1 MGKQWVRQEA
11 KKNELAQVMDSA
23 LHWVRFHQQTA
34 AWTLVAVLGIAI
46 AGATMSYRI
55 LQAREQSW
63 GKLAIAQ
70 SLAYGGQVEPA
81 FQQISAL
88 SSEHPGSV
96 AAGYGM
102 LLEGD
107 IRFQQEKFKEAAEV
121 YRHLADEPAHK
132 SLAPLALADLGV
144 VQEAAGDCKAAV
156 EADQRFL
163 DSFQDHFLAPQV
175 HASLARCLGA
185 LGEAEK
191 AKATLERIAF
201 LYPDTP
207 WVDWAKSRLK

>member
-1 MGKQWVRQEA
+1 
-11 KKNELAQVMDSA
+11 MDSA
-23 LHWVRFHQQTA
+23 LHWVRFHQQAA
-34 AWTLVAVLGIAI
+34 AWTLVGVLAVAI
-46 AGATMSYRI
+46 AGGTMGYRI
-55 LQAREQSW
+55 LQARERSW

-70 SLAYGGQVEPA
+70 SLAYGGQLEPA
-81 FQQISAL
+81 FQQIKAL
-88 SSEHPGSV
+88 SSEHPDSV
-96 AAGYGM
+96 AAGYGL

-107 IRFQQEKFKEAAEV
+107 IRFQQDKFKEAVEV
-121 YRHLADEPAHK
+121 YRSLAADPAHK
-132 SLAPLALADLGV
+132 SLAPLAMADLGI

-191 AKATLERIAF
+191 AKATLERMAF